1 VRRITQRKIHVGR
14 PFQGRQGRA
23 KSPALHILLTA
34 VVLFGGTLDSRAGSA
49 LAAPRQGREGV
60 TTGEPTVTPF
70 ELQRLFDSYA
80 LLQAQEQLKIS
91 DEQYTKFLPR
101 FKALQDTR
109 RQALQQRTRALAD
122 VRRLLNEA
130 QPDEGQLKERLKQ
143 LQDIEDR
150 GDAEAR
156 KAYEAIDQ
164 VLDLRQQA
172 QFRVFEEQMERRKL
186 ELVTRARQANRANT
200 RPLQRQPDRLP

>member
-1 VRRITQRKIHVGR
+1 MGKMTR
-14 PFQGRQGRA
+14 
-23 KSPALHILLTA
+23 PALHILLTA
-34 VVLFGGTLDSRAGSA
+34 AVLFGAADAGA
-49 LAAPRQGREGV
+49 VPRQGRDGV

-109 RQALQQRTRALAD
+109 RQSLQQRTRVLAD

-130 QPDEGQLKERLKQ
+130 QPDEAQLKERLKQ

-186 ELVTRARQANRANT
+186 ELVTRARQANRNN

>member
-1 VRRITQRKIHVGR
+1 MHIGR
-14 PFQGRQGRA
+14 PFQGRQGGA
-23 KSPALHILLTA
+23 KSPALQILLIA
-34 VVLFGGTLDSRAGSA
+34 VVLFGAADAG
-49 LAAPRQGREGV
+49 AAPRQGREGRDGV

-109 RQALQQRTRALAD
+109 RQALQQRNRVLAD
-122 VRRLLNEA
+122 VRRLLNDA

-200 RPLQRQPDRLP
+200 RPLQRQPNRLP

>member
-1 VRRITQRKIHVGR
+1 MRAPAGR
-14 PFQGRQGRA
+14 
-23 KSPALHILLTA
+23 
-34 VVLFGGTLDSRAGSA
+34 D
-49 LAAPRQGREGV
+49 GV
-60 TTGEPTVTPF
+60 TTGRTVTPF
-70 ELQRLFDSYA
+70 ELQPCSIHMRCCRRKA
-80 LLQAQEQLKIS
+80 LKIS

-109 RQALQQRTRALAD
+109 RQSLQQRTRVLAD

-130 QPDEGQLKERLKQ
+130 QPDEGQLKARLKQ

-150 GDAEAR
+150 GDADAR

-200 RPLQRQPDRLP
+200 RPLQRQPNRLP

>member
-1 VRRITQRKIHVGR
+1 MLRLVMVMVMVVSAVLAGAIEIRAAEAELLAAGG
-14 PFQGRQGRA
+14 QGRSGE
-23 KSPALHILLTA
+23 AL
-34 VVLFGGTLDSRAGSA
+34 D
-49 LAAPRQGREGV
+49 
-60 TTGEPTVTPF
+60 EPVVTPF

-101 FKALQDTR
+101 FKALQDAR
-109 RQALQQRTRALAD
+109 RQTLQQRMRVLAAVRGLLAD
-122 VRRLLNEA
+122 TPLDEA
-130 QPDEGQLKERLKQ
+130 QLKDRLKQ

-150 GDAEAR
+150 GDGEAR
-156 KAYEAIDQ
+156 RAYEAIDQ

-186 ELVTRARQANRANT
+186 ELVTRARQANRAG
-200 RPLQRQPDRLP
+200 RPLQRQPNRVP